1 MLAAAIKSIFL
12 SKRLLLILDDVWD
25 LDALDVLDIGSDM
38 GSSVLVTS
46 REALPGAWA
55 GWVGVQLAGENNKAQ
70 EEAMLAGYVADD
82 PNTTTVMPHVKVWPD

>member
-1 MLAAAIKSIFL
+1 M
-12 SKRLLLILDDVWD
+12 
-25 LDALDVLDIGSDM
+25 
-38 GSSVLVTS
+38 LVTS